1 MSGRLRGR
9 GHQRFQS
16 QLGVKPREKNHVH
29 WEAIEVEEIC
39 WVILEL
45 TRAEEICWGT
55 SSGLRRAGI
64 QSREEASPAKGLR
77 SEGELPP
84 EVVRKGRV
92 DDQKLEKELE
102 TTMFEQVMEDN
113 RKLREELMRLQ
124 RAQTGQQ
131 QRDRGS
137 GGERRPSGER
147 EREPHRQGRLLDPHH
162 HRHHHGDSYDSL
174 RTARGSQCL
183 QKQSIRASRN
193 EGVELPPWPF
203 EMDEQVDF
211 QHWGVGWQKPEPYQ
225 SGGGRREVPTPQ
237 EARVAWLEREVDC
250 IAKPDAGPGEEGE
263 TFICLLGVNIPSQ
276 LHSEGGSKSTG
287 KVPGARQRASSGD
300 Q

>member
-1 MSGRLRGR
+1 MSRTRSSSMPPDGNPFWSQKAWDEWKITWSRPSTLPVPAWSEAEGEEPRPLGGHRGGGDLLGDLGTHQGGGDLLGDKFRTPQSWDSEQGR
-9 GHQRFQS
+9 GIS
-16 QLGVKPREKNHVH
+16 
-29 WEAIEVEEIC
+29 
-39 WVILEL
+39 
-45 TRAEEICWGT
+45 
-55 SSGLRRAGI
+55 
-64 QSREEASPAKGLR
+64 AKGLR

-183 QKQSIRASRN
+183 QKQSIRASRMRVWN
-193 EGVELPPWPF
+193 CHHGLLRWMNRWTSSIGELDGRSRSPIRVE
-203 EMDEQVDF
+203 V
-211 QHWGVGWQKPEPYQ
+211 
-225 SGGGRREVPTPQ
+225 
-237 EARVAWLEREVDC
+237 
-250 IAKPDAGPGEEGE
+250 
-263 TFICLLGVNIPSQ
+263 
-276 LHSEGGSKSTG
+276 EGGKSLHRRKHEWHG
-287 KVPGARQRASSGD
+287 LREKSMHCEA
-300 Q
+300 